1 MCVIAVSLKG
11 KKFSE
16 DDLREMWNANPH
28 GAGLAWIKGSEVY
41 VVKGLMKFD
50 DLLEV
55 YENVPK
61 GVMHAL
67 HFRLRS
73 AGEILPQLT
82 HPFRIDV
89 IDTQQLKYK
98 AKQVL
103 FHNGT
108 VSDWRSLYF
117 AVLSSLRKKDKEKV
131 LSVKSVSDTYV
142 IALAVHKF
150 GHQILKHLD
159 IGGKWLIF
167 GPEPVFY
174 GSWDDDKRNGFKF
187 SNLSWKLSYDFGL
200 GRSSYGYKSYSTGW
214 KGSSC
219 DITCS
224 WYQKDSDDKDDEI

>member
-1 MCVIAVSLKG
+1 MCVIAVSVKG
-11 KKFSE
+11 KKFSKE
-16 DDLREMWNANPH
+16 DLKRMWNANPH
-28 GAGLAWIKGSEVY
+28 GAGLAWIDGSQVN
-41 VVKGLMKFD
+41 VIKGLMTFD
-50 DLLEV
+50 CLLEA
-55 YENVPK
+55 YENVPE
-61 GVMHAL
+61 GAIHAL

-82 HPFRIDV
+82 HPFRIDA
-89 IDTQQLKYK
+89 IDKQELRYT
-98 AKQVL
+98 ARQVL

-117 AVLSSLRKKDKEKV
+117 AVLSLLRKRDREKV
-131 LSVKSVSDTYV
+131 LSMESVSDTYV
-142 IALAVHKF
+142 VALAVHKF

-159 IGGKWLIF
+159 IGGRWLIF

-187 SNLSWKLSYDFGL
+187 SNLSWKWSYDFGL
-200 GRSSYGYKSYSTGW
+200 GRSSYSYKSYSTGW

-224 WYQKDSDDKDDEI
+224 WYQKGNDKDDDI